1 MEDNVPVSPSISSYT
16 KRLFVHRSGESS
28 DTKKA
33 VIEIRRKLPMNIG
46 FNFVP
51 TEPYD
56 LEQISLA

>member
-1 MEDNVPVSPSISSYT
+1 MDNVPVSPSISSYT
-16 KRLFVHRSGESS
+16 KRLLVHRSGESS
-28 DTKKA
+28 DTKKT
-33 VIEIRRKLPMNIG
+33 VIEIRRKLPMDIG